1 MWKKT
6 IAALLA
12 LICLGFGAVS
22 CAGSEG
28 SDTETA
34 STISE
39 VDVDLA
45 GLAPSDQYAKSLE
58 ISQSFD
64 SYVGKTV
71 RVSGTYQEQTYHF
84 IIIYDGTCCTNYF
97 EFLYNGSMPATGDA
111 IELTGTFG
119 YYSDDVGSYPYIDV
133 KELKKI

>member
-1 MWKKT
+1 MNKRV
-6 IAALLA
+6 IAFLLA
-12 LICLGFGAVS
+12 LCFAGLCFIS
-22 CAGSEG
+22 CGDPVDDPENTQES
-28 SDTETA
+28 TA
-34 STISE
+34 
-39 VDVDLA
+39 DVDLA
-45 GLAPSDQYAKSLE
+45 ALTPADQYAKSLE
-58 ISQSFD
+58 ISQDFD

-97 EFLYNGSMPATGDA
+97 EFLYSGTMPAVGDA

-119 YYSDDVGSYPYIDV
+119 YYSDSAGSYPYIDV